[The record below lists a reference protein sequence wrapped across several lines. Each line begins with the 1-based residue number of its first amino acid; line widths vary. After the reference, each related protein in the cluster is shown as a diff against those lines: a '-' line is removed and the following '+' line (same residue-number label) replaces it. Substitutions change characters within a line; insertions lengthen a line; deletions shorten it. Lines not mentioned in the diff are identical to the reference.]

1 MKLRFCVICGTNKNL
16 QHHHI
21 IPKLEGGDD
30 HPHNFLTVCWEHHN
44 MIHNIRKTRDKENFV
59 KLIKAGQIKGIGGRP
74 KLARDYE
81 KELEV
86 CKLWNE
92 NKSYRQIRKE
102 TGVNLGKIQQI
113 AKDNNLIPK
122 PSPPKKY
129 KPDKNG

>member
-1 MKLRFCVICGTNKNL
+1 MDSNRFNLANVLR
-16 QHHHI
+16 HI
-21 IPKLEGGDD
+21 VEEEMTMEDFILEY
-30 HPHNFLTVCWEHHN
+30 
-44 MIHNIRKTRDKENFV
+44 NID
-59 KLIKAGQIKGIGGRP
+59 
-74 KLARDYE
+74 E